1 MQLVIILKT
10 PADKWKDTVIKYRK
24 QCQKILDLSK
34 SVRYAG
40 IVNAYGRTLTGMIK
54 PNLKPLLQSED
65 FKNELFVISTLI
77 SLRRNSVDAIGKL
90 EHVVLQHQKITILIL
105 HKNDITYYVSI
116 DRKEKGLEKII
127 SSIKKTI

>member
-1 MQLVIILKT
+1 MVKT
-10 PADKWKDTVIKYRK
+10 PADKWKETIIKYRK
-24 QCQKILDLSK
+24 DCQNILKISD

-40 IVNAYGRTLTGMIK
+40 VVNAYGRTLTGIIQ
-54 PNLKPLLQSED
+54 PNLKPLLQSEY

-77 SLRRNSVDAIGKL
+77 SLRKESAGAIGKL
-90 EHVVLQHQKITILIL
+90 EHVVLQHQKITIVIL
-105 HKNDITYYVSI
+105 QKDNATYYVSI